1 MKASLVFLWLACSL
15 VQAFSQE
22 LMTPERFREI
32 VATPGDAL
40 PLSTNITVGIPVWTN
55 AMASIVMKYQT
66 GKVFTE
72 NIKVTAKTIGGKYV
86 VFAAQSEF
94 YKQPMNSIF
103 TYDEKASALKTY
115 GLYGELVTVA
125 TTVCN
130 SGKKIYAEN
139 SVYGDGFNEIT
150 VGSYSDTES
159 FDRTLVYQNGVL
171 FMTREV
177 STKPVTH

>member
-1 MKASLVFLWLACSL
+1 MKTSLVLLWLSFSI
-15 VQAFSQE
+15 VQAFCQE

-86 VFAAQSEF
+86 VFIAQSEF

-125 TTVCN
+125 TTV
-130 SGKKIYAEN
+130 GDPRKKICAE
-139 SVYGDGFNEIT
+139 SSAYGDGFDEIT
-150 VGSYSDTES
+150 VGSYSDAECS
-159 FDRTLVYQNGVL
+159 DRTLVYQNDVL